1 MELWRRV
8 ILLFGILV
16 AVSLY
21 LWVSLEPVFQVEV
34 VDFAEEQN
42 NQSLWSERGE
52 YLAQLPLDSFVSEVT
67 KNKLL
72 SVEGPAWEDFFDGV
86 TAAST
91 GRPEAD
97 VDWLRHIPRDQ
108 RDWDFTSR
116 TLFFR
121 RNKTPLDQVA
131 SHFRYDLQ
139 QSYLTLTRRGK
150 TDYLEIIYR
159 VYDHD
164 DFLLGS
170 GFNSTEPPG
179 FIFHPLRPLSLF
191 PLLAGLLF
199 YIFLPAQKREKDAVF
214 YPRWRLI
221 LGDILT
227 LLMTVPFFT
236 LPILIAGGTLQAFT
250 LGIFLLP
257 VMYLLGGLGLWILW
271 YNGWYG
277 EFSLMIRPTGLDL
290 QTIDGRESLP
300 FDGISFYQPLV
311 AKPPKWLVIL
321 SWLGALS
328 GRGSSRVGGLGRAMI
343 LSGTAYH
350 GLNIGLKD
358 GTTRYLWISDQMG
371 SQALK
376 RAENI
381 PSALAKAGIL
391 MKKEP
396 RIIKSIG
403 MRYGEGLKG
412 NIRQSRRKRIF
423 ILAWVI
429 PLLLLAAAAWLDATS
444 SPPLS
449 NREDA
454 VKEIV
459 EDIRAVPNAEVI
471 WEQDFGGGEE
481 GGYSF
486 GRAAAGTTDGGFL
499 AAGYSNA
506 FKSDTEMASDFD
518 FYVIRTDDS
527 GTALWEHTWGTDL
540 PEELKSVCP
549 TSDGGWLLIGER
561 EPTAARFL
569 DESVDIYL
577 VRIDSNGEKLWD
589 KVYESR
595 TANEQ

>member
-97 VDWLRHIPRDQ
+97 EDWLRHIPRDQ

-170 GFNSTEPPG
+170 GFSSTEPPN

-191 PLLAGLLF
+191 PLLAGLAF
-199 YIFLPAQKREKDAVF
+199 YLFLPAQKREKDAVF

-236 LPILIAGGTLQAFT
+236 LP
-250 LGIFLLP
+250 
-257 VMYLLGGLGLWILW
+257 
-271 YNGWYG
+271 
-277 EFSLMIRPTGLDL
+277 
-290 QTIDGRESLP
+290 
-300 FDGISFYQPLV
+300 
-311 AKPPKWLVIL
+311 
-321 SWLGALS
+321 
-328 GRGSSRVGGLGRAMI
+328 
-343 LSGTAYH
+343 
-350 GLNIGLKD
+350 
-358 GTTRYLWISDQMG
+358 
-371 SQALK
+371 
-376 RAENI
+376 
-381 PSALAKAGIL
+381 
-391 MKKEP
+391 
-396 RIIKSIG
+396 
-403 MRYGEGLKG
+403 
-412 NIRQSRRKRIF
+412 
-423 ILAWVI
+423 
-429 PLLLLAAAAWLDATS
+429 
-444 SPPLS
+444 
-449 NREDA
+449 
-454 VKEIV
+454 
-459 EDIRAVPNAEVI
+459 
-471 WEQDFGGGEE
+471 
-481 GGYSF
+481 
-486 GRAAAGTTDGGFL
+486 
-499 AAGYSNA
+499 
-506 FKSDTEMASDFD
+506 
-518 FYVIRTDDS
+518 
-527 GTALWEHTWGTDL
+527 
-540 PEELKSVCP
+540 
-549 TSDGGWLLIGER
+549 
-561 EPTAARFL
+561 
-569 DESVDIYL
+569 
-577 VRIDSNGEKLWD
+577 
-589 KVYESR
+589 
-595 TANEQ
+595 